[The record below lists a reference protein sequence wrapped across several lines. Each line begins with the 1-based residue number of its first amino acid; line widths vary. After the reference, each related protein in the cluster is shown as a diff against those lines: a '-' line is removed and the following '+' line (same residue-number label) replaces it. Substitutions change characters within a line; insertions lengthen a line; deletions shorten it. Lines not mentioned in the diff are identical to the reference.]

1 MIKPVP
7 LKKGDKI
14 AFIAPSSPTAESR
27 INPSIE
33 AMENLGL
40 KVILGESCKS
50 KHGYLSGTDEIRAKD
65 LNEMFK
71 DDEIKGIF
79 AIRGGYGASRILNM
93 LDYTVIR
100 NNPKIFVGYS
110 DVSIL
115 HIVLNQKC
123 NLITYHGPMPSTEL
137 YKNLDS
143 FTKDYFIN
151 ALFSSKPIGNLN
163 NPSNIKTKT
172 LYGGK
177 ANGPVIGG
185 NLSLICSSL
194 GTEYEIDTKDKILFL
209 EEVAEEPYRID
220 RMLLQLKQAG
230 KFKDAAGIVFG
241 AFTNC
246 NAREPLESLT
256 ITEILNELI
265 VPEKKPSIY
274 NVCCGHC
281 LPTITLPLGA
291 MANLNADKHQLNI
304 LE

>member
-1 MIKPVP
+1 MIKPIP
-7 LKKGDKI
+7 LKKGDTI
-14 AFIAPSSPTAESR
+14 AFIAPSSPIAESR
-27 INPSIE
+27 IKPSIE
-33 AMENLGL
+33 AIENLGL
-40 KVILGESCKS
+40 KVILGESFKS
-50 KHGYLSGTDEIRAKD
+50 RHGYLSGTDEIRARD

-71 DDEIKGIF
+71 DDKIKGIF
-79 AIRGGYGASRILNM
+79 AIRGGYGASRILHM
-93 LDYTVIR
+93 LDYTTIR

-110 DVSIL
+110 DVTIL

-163 NPSNIKTKT
+163 NPSHIQPET
-172 LYGGK
+172 LYGGE
-177 ANGPVIGG
+177 AIGPMVGG

-209 EEVAEEPYRID
+209 EEVEEEPYRID
-220 RMLLQLKQAG
+220 RMLLQLKQAE

-246 NAREPLESLT
+246 NAREPLKSLT
-256 ITEILNELI
+256 IKEILNELI
-265 VPEKKPSIY
+265 LPEKKPSIY
-274 NVCCGHC
+274 NICCGHC
-281 LPTITLPLGA
+281 LPTITIPLGA
-291 MANLNADKHQLNI
+291 LANLNATKQQLNI

>member
-1 MIKPVP
+1 MIKPAP

-14 AFIAPSSPTAESR
+14 AFIAPSSPTIESR
-27 INPSIE
+27 IKPSIE
-33 AMENLGL
+33 AVENLGL
-40 KVILGESCKS
+40 KVILGDSCKS
-50 KHGYLSGTDEIRAKD
+50 KHGYLSGTDEVRARD

-71 DDEIKGIF
+71 DDQIKGIF
-79 AIRGGYGASRILNM
+79 AIRGGYGASRILHM
-93 LDYTVIR
+93 LDYTVIK

-110 DVSIL
+110 DVTIL

-143 FTKDYFIN
+143 FTKYYFIN
-151 ALFSSKPIGNLN
+151 SLFSSKPIGNLI
-163 NPSNIKTKT
+163 NPSHIRSQT
-172 LYGGK
+172 LYGGDV
-177 ANGPVIGG
+177 NGPVIGG

-209 EEVAEEPYRID
+209 EAVEEEPYRID

-230 KFKDAAGIVFG
+230 KFKDAIGIVFG

-246 NAREPLESLT
+246 NAREPFKSLT
-256 ITEILNELI
+256 IKEILNELI
-265 VPEKKPSIY
+265 LPEKKPSIC

-291 MANLNADKHQLNI
+291 MANLNADKQQLNI